1 MNPGSI
7 RCVRYALAGAVGLSP
22 CGGEAQLAQPGEQD
36 PAGRVYTHIVARVG
50 ELGANTAPI
59 PGLTVYVVSEDGRRV
74 SLRTNMAG
82 VAASWFPRARYR
94 IVTPDPFQLE
104 GRLYTWDTIFA
115 IRPGQG
121 LVRLHVAN
129 AKSQPVPIIAW
140 TPGAAG
146 SSQTLRDGRT
156 VRTLSRDGVAISASI
171 TREEDLLSADVTI
184 SNRSRRRLDLDP
196 RTFTVH
202 DFSPTQN
209 VMRYRDPADVAK
221 AIMNRR
227 SKIGALM
234 SRRSTKKAEDVLNR
248 ALPEVALMP
257 GQDAAGLVFFESQS
271 KASELIL
278 RIPMYGVTFEVPLS
292 LR

>member
-1 MNPGSI
+1 LAFG
-7 RCVRYALAGAVGLSP
+7 YALVGAAALSP
-22 CGGEAQLAQPGEQD
+22 GNGAAQIAQPGEQD
-36 PAGRVYTHIVARVG
+36 PTGRVYTHIVARVG

-74 SLRTNMAG
+74 TLRTNMAG

-94 IVTPDPFQLE
+94 IVTPDPFQLD
-104 GRLYTWDTIFA
+104 GRLYTWDTVFA
-115 IRPGQG
+115 IRPGQA
-121 LVRLHVAN
+121 LVRLQVAN
-129 AKSQPVPIIAW
+129 ARSQPVPVIAW
-140 TPGAAG
+140 TAGAVG
-146 SSQTLRDGRT
+146 STQTLRDGRT
-156 VRTLSRDGVAISASI
+156 VRTLSRDGVSISASI
-171 TREEDLLSADVTI
+171 TREEDLLSADLTI

-248 ALPEVALMP
+248 ALPEVVLMP
-257 GQDAAGLVFFESQS
+257 GQDISGLVFFESQS
-271 KASELIL
+271 KATELTL
-278 RIPMYGVTFEVPLS
+278 RVPMYGVTFEIPLGVK
-292 LR
+292 